1 MQVQVL
7 QEEIRRGLNVA
18 TGDESE
24 EDNEEEEI
32 GQEGE
37 GEGEREGEVLNQ
49 VEENFFRATN
59 KFLKL
64 HTIDVGVFLGNLKP
78 KDLIDWIN

>member
-1 MQVQVL
+1 MRLWIWVKKIPPWRECGGRARAINPEEVRALQGQVQVL

-18 TGDESE
+18 AGDESE

-37 GEGEREGEVLNQ
+37 GEGEVLN
-49 VEENFFRATN
+49 
-59 KFLKL
+59 
-64 HTIDVGVFLGNLKP
+64 
-78 KDLIDWIN
+78 